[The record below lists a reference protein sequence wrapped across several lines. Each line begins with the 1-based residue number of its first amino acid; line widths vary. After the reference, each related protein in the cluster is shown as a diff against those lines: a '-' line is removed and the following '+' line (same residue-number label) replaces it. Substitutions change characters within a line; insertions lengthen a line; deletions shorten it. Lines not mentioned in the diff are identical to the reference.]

1 MVDQGKRE
9 EERKVGQKET
19 SNRVENPR
27 INKKKLLNIDFN
39 KLHDYR
45 QLLNAKYMIVFSF

>member
-1 MVDQGKRE
+1 MVDQGKGE

-39 KLHDYR
+39 KLHD
-45 QLLNAKYMIVFSF
+45 IDSF